1 MNTEPRPAAAPAM
14 VPNIGSKAIIGLVG
28 LAVGLVVGYGAG
40 RVSTGTP
47 INPLSGKGGSYDEGY
62 AAAKKKMAER
72 GLLPAAPEELTQFA
86 GTVVSVTNGSF
97 VLEGTL
103 TVDLLETPKI
113 EQRTILT
120 TASTKILTRAK
131 RTSEE
136 QAQAEADFQ
145 KKLQAGEPASPPDP
159 YKLVPYAPALK
170 VGDKVSVEA
179 AKDVLKNTSIEALT
193 VLIVNA
199 P

>member
-1 MNTEPRPAAAPAM
+1 MNTEPKPAAAPAM
-14 VPNIGSKAIIGLVG
+14 VPKIGSKAIVGLVG

-47 INPLSGKGGSYDEGY
+47 INPLTGKGGSYDEGY

-103 TVDLLETPKI
+103 TVDLLETPKT

-145 KKLQAGEPASPPDP
+145 KKLQAGEPATPPDP
-159 YKLVPYAPALK
+159 YKLVPYASALK
-170 VGDKVSVEA
+170 VGDKVSVETT
-179 AKDVLKNTSIEALT
+179 KDVLKNTSVEALT
-193 VLIVNA
+193 VLVVNA